1 MLPNIVPGRIQL
13 LAHQPPTAVT
23 EHTQYNPGYCQ
34 QRVSLLTQHGK
45 ELVIAPVLNSALG
58 CEVVRV
64 DGFDTDTLGSF
75 TLEIPRAGTQMEAA
89 RKKARMGM
97 TLSGLPLG
105 LASEGSFGPDP
116 FAGMMPW
123 NLELLIF
130 IDDMRGIEVVGRAQG
145 STRHVHLVATD
156 WAQLE
161 TFAHQAGFPEHHLV
175 LRPAGEGEL
184 RIRKGITTWP
194 ELSEAFTQAQAQS
207 AQGQVILENDLR
219 AHAHPTRQG
228 TIKRAAE
235 DLAARLQSLCPSCH
249 TPGFWTVDRI
259 AGLPC
264 GACGVPTR
272 ETRAEVLACL
282 KCDHQE
288 TRACS
293 GSVFADPSRC
303 GFCNP

>member
-1 MLPNIVPGRIQL
+1 
-13 LAHQPPTAVT
+13 
-23 EHTQYNPGYCQ
+23 
-34 QRVSLLTQHGK
+34 LTQHGK
-45 ELVIAPVLNSALG
+45 ETVITPVLNSALG

-130 IDDMRGIEVVGRAQG
+130 IDDTRGIEVVGRAQG
-145 STRHVHLVATD
+145 STRHVHLMATD

-175 LRPAGEGEL
+175 LRPTGEGGL
-184 RIRKGITTWP
+184 RIRKGIATWP
-194 ELSEAFTQAQAQS
+194 ELREAFTQARAQS

-228 TIKRAAE
+228 NIRRAAE
-235 DLAARLQSLCPSCH
+235 DLTARLQSLCPSCN

-264 GACGVPTR
+264 GACSAPTR

-282 KCDHQE
+282 KCDHRE
-288 TRACS
+288 TRACG
-293 GSVFADPSRC
+293 GSAFADPSRC
-303 GFCNP
+303 DFCNP